1 MNQTT
6 EFGFNTNS
14 NGNKNFFIKINN
26 NNFQVNLEQIPL
38 TDRKILGLITTI
50 PPPRIGGGSGSL
62 YDSNT
67 KLIYSY
73 NNSIRTQPFGIF
85 DPVNRY
91 GYSGY
96 GNDESSKD
104 AYYFIQDDQG
114 NQIQIDLSSVPQSV
128 KTLLNTGINNNI
140 NQSFTLPNDSRIII
154 NKNEARDPRCPS
166 PCNCTCTSEEKELRQ
181 SLYDIVKNNP
191 DPKFPKG
198 CAVDD
203 NISCR
208 CAQCTYRDKNTSPDS
223 FIFPSINNSLIFP
236 AVNNLLISP
245 SVIDSLISPTVN
257 NSFDYRILIGILVVI
272 LIVIIII
279 SLNK

>member
-14 NGNKNFFIKINN
+14 SSNKNFFIKINN

-50 PPPRIGGGSGSL
+50 PPPRMGGGSGSL

-140 NQSFTLPNDSRIII
+140 NQNFTLPNDSRIII

-166 PCNCTCTSEEKELRQ
+166 PCNCTCTFEEKELRQ

-191 DPKFPKG
+191 DPKFPNG

-208 CAQCTYRDKNTSPDS
+208 CAQCTSRYNKTSPDS
-223 FIFPSINNSLIFP
+223 LIF
-236 AVNNLLISP
+236 P
-245 SVIDSLISPTVN
+245 SVIDSLISPTVNNSLISPTVN